1 MVNINWCIKEL
12 EKEFE
17 FCRVFNKLN
26 IKFEAFLSE
35 ENSINF
41 NLNEDKIIIHYT
53 NEVNIFRLIFSLS
66 NFNFDRDYEL
76 KLINKFKD
84 LSVLID
90 VARNNVLR
98 VKTFKKLILYLALLG
113 YSSIRLYLEDLYEI
127 PSEPYFGYFRGRY
140 NKEEINE
147 IVTYANSFGIKVI
160 PCIQTLAH
168 LKRLKRWIMYR
179 DLFDIDDILL
189 TDNPKTYNLIEK
201 MIKTAKEYFNTD
213 VINIGMDEAINLGRG
228 RYLDNHPYTNRF
240 EIFKN
245 HLNKVLD
252 IINKYN
258 LKAEIWGDMFF
269 NNKEYAY
276 EDTSNV
282 NTIQNIDENLS
293 LIYWDYN
300 DKPIEEYQKIISMH
314 KTVSKNILVAGG
326 SWKWLGFSP
335 NNMYAINHNKKLM
348 EASIKENISSYILT
362 CWGDNGGETSIFMVL
377 PTLFKVSNYNF
388 EVNDDLLFN
397 KLTDN
402 ISIDEFISVDYLN
415 KVSFDYSDYTLN
427 SLNRIYLYNDI
438 LLGTY
443 DSLINDIQ
451 DKVYLDVYKRLK
463 KSSDNS
469 KFGYLFDSLSK
480 LSRVLSLKTNI
491 AKRIRRAYKE
501 NDLTELKK
509 LVNDLK
515 RLKRYLST
523 FYESFY
529 KMWHYESKDF
539 GFDVCDLRIGGV
551 EKRVEVAINK
561 LNKYLLDKNNIIDE
575 LSEDNLD
582 FYGNNKD
589 FYKPNDIVDPYY
601 SKMSTVNVND

>member
-1 MVNINWCIKEL
+1 
-12 EKEFE
+12 
-17 FCRVFNKLN
+17 
-26 IKFEAFLSE
+26 
-35 ENSINF
+35 
-41 NLNEDKIIIHYT
+41 
-53 NEVNIFRLIFSLS
+53 
-66 NFNFDRDYEL
+66 
-76 KLINKFKD
+76 
-84 LSVLID
+84 
-90 VARNNVLR
+90 
-98 VKTFKKLILYLALLG
+98 
-113 YSSIRLYLEDLYEI
+113 
-127 PSEPYFGYFRGRY
+127 
-140 NKEEINE
+140 
-147 IVTYANSFGIKVI
+147 
-160 PCIQTLAH
+160 
-168 LKRLKRWIMYR
+168 
-179 DLFDIDDILL
+179 
-189 TDNPKTYNLIEK
+189 
-201 MIKTAKEYFNTD
+201 
-213 VINIGMDEAINLGRG
+213 
-228 RYLDNHPYTNRF
+228 
-240 EIFKN
+240 
-245 HLNKVLD
+245 
-252 IINKYN
+252 
-258 LKAEIWGDMFF
+258 
-269 NNKEYAY
+269 
-276 EDTSNV
+276 
-282 NTIQNIDENLS
+282 
-293 LIYWDYN
+293 
-300 DKPIEEYQKIISMH
+300 MH

-388 EVNDDLLFN
+388 EVDDDLLFN

-402 ISIDEFISVDYLN
+402 ISIDEFLSVDYLN

-451 DKVYLDVYKRLK
+451 EKVYLDVYKRLK
-463 KSSDNS
+463 KYSNNS
-469 KFGYLFDSLSK
+469 KFGYLFDSLSE

-491 AKRIRRAYKE
+491 AKRIRGAYKE

-523 FYESFY
+523 FYKSFY